1 LGLCAPSAAADQEV
15 HVHSQ
20 KKSLEKTI
28 QDEEAAIADVTEA
41 IATLKDE
48 IAAFIASIAALDQAV
63 AEATEHDASAKGF
76 ALPTCRPSPNGGIRG
91 SNSRG

>member
-1 LGLCAPSAAADQEV
+1 LGLCAPSAVADPEV
-15 HVHSQ
+15 HVHNQ
-20 KKSLEKTI
+20 KKSLEETI

-63 AEATEHDASAKGF
+63 AEATEHDASANGF